1 MRKSGYKCTF
11 SLYETS
17 FEHDN
22 LLSESLYLYNKPNT
36 KTVEAGINSVFSS
49 SEYSQSLPCLCCL
62 VIIYFIHY

>member
-1 MRKSGYKCTF
+1 MRKSGHKCTF

-36 KTVEAGINSVFSS
+36 KTVEAV
-49 SEYSQSLPCLCCL
+49 YTWSLVVKNTLNPYLAFA
-62 VIIYFIHY
+62 V